1 MPQLGGLQVIR
12 LLRELHQAT
21 PAILLTNHLT
31 SHLLHEALGMQVFSV
46 LSKPV
51 DFNVL
56 LDALARVLRRYHE
69 SRWPGESPEKA
80 QQAKEQID
88 ISNLKSEISNFLTY
102 FFQGVQLWPSF
113 VLSETRSSSS
123 ASRRET
129 KTKSGI
135 VLPDTAKEKP
145 KRGKV
150 LSVGE
155 GKRLDTGERAPVNV
169 KKGDEVIFASYAG
182 TEIKLDGEELMIM
195 SDDDVLAVVE

>member
-1 MPQLGGLQVIR
+1 MSKLRPLGDK
-12 LLRELHQAT
+12 
-21 PAILLTNHLT
+21 ILIKRV
-31 SHLLHEALGMQVFSV
+31 EA
-46 LSKPV
+46 
-51 DFNVL
+51 
-56 LDALARVLRRYHE
+56 E
-69 SRWPGESPEKA
+69 S
-80 QQAKEQID
+80 
-88 ISNLKSEISNFLTY
+88 
-102 FFQGVQLWPSF
+102 
-113 VLSETRSSSS
+113 
-123 ASRRET
+123 

-195 SDDDVLAVVE
+195 SEDDVLAVVE